1 MLPYPVWESEKKK
14 YKALVSEIC
23 VKGNRYRMQGLNAV
37 MFFLLVFV
45 CERAFLLCWMV
56 VLPGSNNCQ
65 VQRSFVIL
73 WNLKFLLHF
82 LRGLS
87 KRFDSFLLHGWK
99 ANTSIVCS
107 LSFLVKLFKRWIGF
121 KGIPDKQSSKY
132 IGSSDKRL
140 MKLRSFNLMV
150 MFPLFV
156 SLCTIQLFWAKR
168 KTKFEKIWKKIIII
182 C

>member
-1 MLPYPVWESEKKK
+1 M
-14 YKALVSEIC
+14 
-23 VKGNRYRMQGLNAV
+23 
-37 MFFLLVFV
+37 

-132 IGSSDKRL
+132 IGRSEVYLNVWWNSDRL
-140 MKLRSFNLMV
+140 ILWLCSPFLSVFVQFSCFGLSEKQNLKKIEKKNNNNLLTCYENC
-150 MFPLFV
+150 LFV
-156 SLCTIQLFWAKR
+156 LWHIF
-168 KTKFEKIWKKIIII
+168 
-182 C
+182 